1 MRKFARYAWDHIV
14 DHLLV
19 TALAVLLTTSLIEIS
34 FSVSFLNPMARSLSN
49 FSMTDIFYDI
59 SKTKEQKEQSDLITL
74 VDMSEVFERGKLAD
88 IITEIDSLNPVV
100 LGIDVVFDGVRDD
113 TLGNERL
120 MDAALGVRNH
130 VVWSCKL
137 TDWSDDKEQF
147 CSTTHSFFA
156 DLCGIDEGFT
166 NVQRD
171 VNGGTVRRFGV
182 LRRAEDKWVYSM
194 PAKIAKIYTSEEP
207 SSDAEMSCAINF
219 HAVDFP
225 VVPYDKIK
233 ENADLINGRIVLLG
247 ATDDVRDMH
256 YTPLGLISGLH
267 VLAYTVKTLVDHQAP
282 TELPA
287 WLIILLS
294 LLVTLFTQMAQSY
307 AFDATV
313 RHRLGSVECLGRM
326 GVTSSVIFFAV
337 VIILVDASFMLYMR
351 DNVNLDVKWAIMCT
365 ALLGTARLFYSVI
378 INLTGD
384 YAWPR
389 SLRRVAE
396 KSIYRYESR
405 ERTKGKIDV
414 QQSTLEL

>member
-1 MRKFARYAWDHIV
+1 MY
-14 DHLLV
+14 
-19 TALAVLLTTSLIEIS
+19 SL
-34 FSVSFLNPMARSLSN
+34 
-49 FSMTDIFYDI
+49 
-59 SKTKEQKEQSDLITL
+59 
-74 VDMSEVFERGKLAD
+74 
-88 IITEIDSLNPVV
+88 
-100 LGIDVVFDGVRDD
+100 
-113 TLGNERL
+113 
-120 MDAALGVRNH
+120 
-130 VVWSCKL
+130 
-137 TDWSDDKEQF
+137 
-147 CSTTHSFFA
+147 
-156 DLCGIDEGFT
+156 
-166 NVQRD
+166 
-171 VNGGTVRRFGV
+171 
-182 LRRAEDKWVYSM
+182 
-194 PAKIAKIYTSEEP
+194 PAKMAKIYTGEEP
-207 SSDAEMSCAINF
+207 ARDAEMSCAINF

-233 ENADLINGRIVLLG
+233 ENANLINGRIVLLG
-247 ATDDVRDMH
+247 ATDDARDMH

>member
-1 MRKFARYAWDHIV
+1 MRQFARFAWNHIA

-19 TALAVLLTTSLIEIS
+19 TILAVLLTTSLIEIS

-59 SKTKEQKEQSDLITL
+59 SKAKEQKEQSDLITL
-74 VDMSEVFERGKLAD
+74 VDMSDVYERSELAD
-88 IITEIDSLNPVV
+88 IITEIVNLEPAA
-100 LGIDVVFDGVRDD
+100 LGVDIVFDGVRDD
-113 TLGNERL
+113 SIGNERL
-120 MDAALGVRNH
+120 IEAALYATAPT
-130 VVWSCKL
+130 VWSCKL
-137 TDWSDDKEQF
+137 TDWSDDGEQF
-147 CSTTHSFFA
+147 RATNHSFFA

-182 LRRAEDKWVYSM
+182 LRKSEDKWVYSL
-194 PAKIAKIYTSEEP
+194 PAKIAKIYTGEEP
-207 SSDAEMSCAINF
+207 ARDAEMSCAINF

-225 VVPYDKIK
+225 VVPHDKIK
-233 ENADLINGRIVLLG
+233 ENADLIKGRIVLLG
-247 ATDDVRDMH
+247 ATDEVRDMH

-282 TELPA
+282 AELPA
-287 WLIILLS
+287 WLVILLS
-294 LLVTLFTQMAQSY
+294 LLVTLLTQMTQSY

-313 RHRLGSVECLGRM
+313 RHRLGSVQCLGRM

-337 VIILVDASFMLYMR
+337 VTILVGASFMLYMR
-351 DNVNLDVKWAIMCT
+351 YNVNLDVKWAIMCT
-365 ALLGTARLFYSVI
+365 ALLGTARLLYSVV

-389 SLRRVAE
+389 SLRGVAD
-396 KSIYRYESR
+396 KSIYRYESK
-405 ERTKGKIDV
+405 ERTKGKIDI